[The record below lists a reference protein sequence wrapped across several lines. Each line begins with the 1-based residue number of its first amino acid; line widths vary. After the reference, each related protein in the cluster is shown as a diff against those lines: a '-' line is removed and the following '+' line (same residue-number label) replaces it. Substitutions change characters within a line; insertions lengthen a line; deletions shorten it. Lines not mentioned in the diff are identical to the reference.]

1 VYSNNRSTVFP
12 FYKIELIIIYILFSI
27 LYNNNMG
34 RFYDGDIQ
42 GKFWF
47 GIQDSNDVENLV
59 TIDPNTYYS
68 WKACNCVAEI
78 DDDNYCRQCY
88 NSVDEHIELAIEAEE
103 YEDKCLYYEDCCQG
117 YTIDKCTHYEELL
130 TNMEKLK
137 KEIPE
142 EIIKEFEN
150 IQQTDNILDAFTG
163 VFDKTHPL
171 INKVNDDFVF
181 GETVF
186 GEKTKKKNL
195 AELVARYTL
204 GYQIE
209 YCLRTTDSCNIN
221 CEY

>member
-1 VYSNNRSTVFP
+1 
-12 FYKIELIIIYILFSI
+12 
-27 LYNNNMG
+27 MG

-47 GIQDSNDVENLV
+47 GIQDSDDVENLV
-59 TIDPNTYYS
+59 TIKGNTDYS
-68 WKACNCVAEI
+68 WKACNCCAEV
-78 DDDNYCRQCY
+78 DEDYCRQCY
-88 NSVDEHIELAIEAEE
+88 ETKEEHIEAAVEAGEYDDE
-103 YEDKCLYYEDCCQG
+103 CLHYEDNSQG
-117 YTIDKCTHYEELL
+117 YSLDKGTHYEELL
-130 TNMEKLK
+130 TNMENLK

-142 EIIKEFEN
+142 EIIKEFEKIEQN
-150 IQQTDNILDAFTG
+150 DKILDAFTG
-163 VFDKTHPL
+163 VFDQTHP
-171 INKVNDDFVF
+171 IVNKVNDDFVF

-204 GYQIE
+204 GFQIE

>member
-1 VYSNNRSTVFP
+1 
-12 FYKIELIIIYILFSI
+12 
-27 LYNNNMG
+27 MG

-42 GKFWF
+42 GKFWV

-59 TIDPNTYYS
+59 TVGSYKYYS
-68 WKACNCVAEI
+68 WKVCNCSAEI
-78 DDDNYCRQCY
+78 DSPNYCRDCY
-88 NSVDEHIELAIEAEE
+88 DCVREHIEAAIEEEE
-103 YEDKCLYYEDCCQG
+103 YEDECLYYEDCSQG
-117 YTIDKCTHYEELL
+117 YSLDKGTHYEELV
-130 TNMEKLK
+130 TNMENLK

-142 EIIKEFEN
+142 EIIKEFDKIEQN
-150 IQQTDNILDAFTG
+150 DNILDAFTG

-186 GEKTKKKNL
+186 GEKTKKRCL

-204 GYQIE
+204 GFQIE

>member
-1 VYSNNRSTVFP
+1 
-12 FYKIELIIIYILFSI
+12 
-27 LYNNNMG
+27 MG

-47 GIQDSNDVENLV
+47 GIQDSHDIENLV
-59 TIDPNTYYS
+59 TITPHIYYS
-68 WKACNCVAEI
+68 WVVCNCAAEI
-78 DDDNYCRQCY
+78 DDDEYCKYCY
-88 NSVDEHIELAIEAEE
+88 DDISEHINYAKENDE
-103 YEDKCLYYEDCCQG
+103 YDNECLYYEDCCQG
-117 YTIDKCTHYEELL
+117 YTLDKSTYYEELL
-130 TNMEKLK
+130 RNMENLK

-142 EIIKEFEN
+142 EIINEFKKIEQN
-150 IQQTDNILDAFTG
+150 DKILDAFTG

-171 INKVNDDFVF
+171 I
-181 GETVF
+181 GE
-186 GEKTKKKNL
+186 KKNL